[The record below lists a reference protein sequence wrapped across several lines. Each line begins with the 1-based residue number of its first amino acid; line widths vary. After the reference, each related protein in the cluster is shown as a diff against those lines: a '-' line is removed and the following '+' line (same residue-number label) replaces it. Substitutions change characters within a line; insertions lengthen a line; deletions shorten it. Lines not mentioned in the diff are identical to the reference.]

1 MMLRSGPL
9 EIDLGHSTAL
19 ADGTTLTLTVHEFR
33 LLCVLIER
41 GGRIVT
47 REELY
52 RAVWGGALRNG
63 DRCVDVYVRKLRV
76 KLAEAL
82 PGWVCIHT
90 HVGFGY
96 RLQPERSHLFHS
108 TATAR

>member
-1 MMLRSGPL
+1 MTMRSGPL
-9 EIDLGHSTAL
+9 EIDPGHSTAL
-19 ADGTTLTLTVHEFR
+19 ADGDALTLTVHEFR
-33 LLCVLIER
+33 LLCVLAER
-41 GGRIVT
+41 EGRVVT

-52 RAVWGGALRNG
+52 RAAWGGALRSG

-76 KLAEAL
+76 KLTEAL
-82 PGWVCIHT
+82 PDWTCIHT

-96 RLQPERSHLFHS
+96 RLRPERSHVFHS